1 MELTEESLKRAALK
15 IKKLLETNRR
25 ATIIVH
31 HNADPDAIGSAVA
44 VAQALAQFKVK
55 CTVLAPADI
64 SRQSMAI
71 LSKYPYP
78 IQEKTELES
87 LVFIVDSSSKEQVP
101 VDISKECTVVLI
113 DHHRPGNLAKRADIV
128 VVDSS
133 SHSTAGLMLSVLKE
147 LGANLTRE
155 IRFFLLTGL
164 VADTAFLRKASRDD
178 LKKAVELSEDIE
190 LSDIFSSL
198 NTEEE
203 VSERIAKLQSAKR
216 LELYR
221 IDDFLIAFSHIGSF
235 ESRSALSL
243 VKSGADIAIVF
254 NIQKKELRLSG
265 RMRSSV
271 PEKIDLA
278 RVFRS
283 LDKIIEGGGG
293 GHRTAASANG
303 KNTKSISAAKYNLL
317 SYFEKSLA
325 KKAKKIL

>member
-1 MELTEESLKRAALK
+1 MELTEEALKGAALK
-15 IKKLLETNRR
+15 IKELLETNRR

-64 SRQSMAI
+64 SRQSKAI

-78 IQEKTELES
+78 VQEKAKLES
-87 LVFIVDSSSKEQVP
+87 LVFIVDSSSAEQVP
-101 VDISKECTVVLI
+101 VNIPDDCTVVLI
-113 DHHRPGNLAKRADIV
+113 DHHRPGNLAKRADISI
-128 VVDSS
+128 VDSS
-133 SHSTAGLMLSVLKE
+133 SHSTAGLVLSLLKE
-147 LGANLTRE
+147 LGASLTRE
-155 IRFFLLTGL
+155 IRFFLLAGL
-164 VADTAFLRKASRDD
+164 VADTAFLRKASRED

-190 LSDIFSSL
+190 IDDVFSSL
-198 NTEEE
+198 SITEEI
-203 VSERIAKLQSAKR
+203 SERIAKLQSAKR

-221 IDDFLIAFSHIGSF
+221 INDFLIAFSHIGSF

-243 VKSGADIAIVF
+243 VKSGADIAVVF

-271 PEKIDLA
+271 PEKLDLA
-278 RVFRS
+278 RAFRS
-283 LDKIIEGGGG
+283 LDTIIGGGGG

>member
-1 MELTEESLKRAALK
+1 MELTEKALKEATLK
-15 IKKLLETNRR
+15 IKNLLEKNSKV
-25 ATIIVH
+25 TILVH

-44 VAQALAQFKVK
+44 VAQALLQFKVK

-78 IQEKTELES
+78 VQEKAKLES

-101 VDISKECTVVLI
+101 VDIPKECSVVLI
-113 DHHRPGNLAKRADIV
+113 DHHRPGNIAKRANISII
-128 VVDSS
+128 DSA
-133 SHSTAGLMLSVLKE
+133 SHSTAGIVLSFLKE

-155 IRFFLLTGL
+155 IRFFLLAGL

-190 LSDIFSSL
+190 LSDVFSSL
-198 NTEEE
+198 NAEED

-265 RMRSSV
+265 RMRSNV
-271 PEKIDLA
+271 PEKLDLA

-317 SYFEKSLA
+317 SYFEKNLA

>member
-1 MELTEESLKRAALK
+1 MELTEKALKEATLK
-15 IKKLLETNRR
+15 IKNLLETNKL
-25 ATIIVH
+25 ATILVH

-44 VAQALAQFKVK
+44 LSQALSQFKVK
-55 CTVLAPADI
+55 CTVFAPADI

-78 IQEKTELES
+78 IQEKSKLES

-101 VDISKECTVVLI
+101 VDIPKECAVVLI
-113 DHHRPGNLAKRADIV
+113 DHHRPGNLVKRANIA
-128 VVDSS
+128 VVDSA
-133 SHSTAGLMLSVLKE
+133 SHSTAGLVLSVLKE
-147 LGANLTRE
+147 LSANLTRE
-155 IRFFLLTGL
+155 IRFFLLAGL

-178 LKKAVELSEDIE
+178 LKKAVELSKDIE

-221 IDDFLIAFSHIGSF
+221 INDFLIAFSHIGSF

-254 NIQKKELRLSG
+254 NLQKKELRLSG

-271 PEKIDLA
+271 PEKLDLA

-303 KNTKSISAAKYNLL
+303 KNTKSISTAKYNLI

>member
-1 MELTEESLKRAALK
+1 MELTDESLKEATLK
-15 IKKLLETNRR
+15 VKTLLETNRR
-25 ATIIVH
+25 ATVIVH

-44 VAQALAQFKVK
+44 LAQALSQFKVK

-78 IQEKTELES
+78 IQEKAELES

-101 VDISKECTVVLI
+101 VDIPKECSVVLI
-113 DHHRPGNLAKRADIV
+113 DHHRPGNLAKIADISI
-128 VVDSS
+128 VDST
-133 SHSTAGLMLSVLKE
+133 SHSTAGLVLSVLKE

-164 VADTAFLRKASRDD
+164 VADTAFLRKASRND

-190 LSDIFSSL
+190 LSDVFSALSA
-198 NTEEE
+198 EEE

-221 IDDFLIAFSHIGSF
+221 INDFLIAFSHIGSF

-254 NIQKKELRLSG
+254 NLQKKELRLSG

-271 PEKIDLA
+271 PERLDLA

-317 SYFEKSLA
+317 SYFEKILA